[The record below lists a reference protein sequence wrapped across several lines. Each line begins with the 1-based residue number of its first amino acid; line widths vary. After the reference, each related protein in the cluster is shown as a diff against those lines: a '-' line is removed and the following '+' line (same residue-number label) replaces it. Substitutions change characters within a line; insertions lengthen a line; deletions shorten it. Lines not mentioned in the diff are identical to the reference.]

1 MEKKVY
7 VVPRTAQV
15 TVQTESIMMA
25 WSQMVTGGT
34 CDLPPVMGTDGEGE
48 YEYAECWNDFN

>member
-15 TVQTESIMMA
+15 TVKTESIMTP

-34 CDLPPVMGTDGEGE
+34 CDWPPQMGTDGEGE
-48 YEYAECWNDFN
+48 YAECFNDFN